1 MFGILAW
8 RLIRWTRRGAIA
20 LLVALL
26 LLNPSMAFAQSS
38 APPMPASQSPA
49 SQSPTNPLQ
58 QQRQQ
63 IDQQK
68 TRIQQERDRLNTLE
82 NKAKTNLTGLNK
94 NVKATTDQIQRN
106 ETHLKQA
113 GDKLKTLEQSLGKAE
128 GIYQQQQIGTVARLQ
143 ILQRQRQQSGW
154 AGVLLQSQTFNDFLD
169 RRYRLSKVFKND
181 RQVMA
186 NLKTQTDKLEKQRV
200 QVEEQ
205 KNKIALISQQ
215 LLAQKADYQSQA
227 QLQQQNISRLKS
239 DHRALEAAITILS
252 QDSVNLM
259 SLIRDRVRAERA
271 IRRGPSSGP
280 SEPGGVVIIGSGQLS
295 FPVDAPIT
303 SEFGWRMHPIL
314 GYEKF
319 HSGMDFGA
327 DEGSMIRAAAAGN
340 VILSDWYGG
349 YGNTVIIDHGNGI
362 TTLYGHTEGVYVS
375 EGQSVAKGEPIALV
389 GSTGLST
396 GPHLHFE
403 VRQDGEPIDPAAYL

>member
-1 MFGILAW
+1 MLGILAGSW
-8 RLIRWTRRGAIA
+8 IRWIRSGAIA
-20 LLVALL
+20 LLLAILL
-26 LLNPSMAFAQSS
+26 LKPTIVFAQSS
-38 APPMPASQSPA
+38 APPMPASQQPILPSPA
-49 SQSPTNPLQ
+49 SQAPANPLQ
-58 QQRQQ
+58 QQRQE

-68 TRIQQERDRLNTLE
+68 NRIQQERDRLNTLE
-82 NKAKTNLTGLNK
+82 DKAKTNLTGLNK
-94 NVKATTDQIQRN
+94 TVKATTAQIQGN
-106 ETHLKQA
+106 ETNLKQA
-113 GDKLKTLEQSLGKAE
+113 GDKLKTLEKTLAKAE

-154 AGVLLQSQTFNDFLD
+154 AGVLLQSQTFNEFLD

-186 NLKTQTDKLEKQRV
+186 NLKTQTDKLEKQRA

-215 LLAQKADYQSQA
+215 LLAQKADYQNQA

-259 SLIRDRVRAERA
+259 SLIRDRVRAEKTINR
-271 IRRGPSSGP
+271 
-280 SEPGGVVIIGSGQLS
+280 EPGGVMIIGSGQLS

-327 DEGSMIRAAAAGN
+327 EEGGMIRAAAAGN

-375 EGQSVAKGEPIALV
+375 DGQAVEKGEPIALV